1 MIGSPGGR
9 LLSTLSHLNSFLDF
23 SRGTQ
28 RRMELTWTGILLLLC
43 VLFILFSSFQMY
55 KKKGQLPPGPT
66 PWPLLGN
73 LLHQDVLP
81 LNASYKKL
89 IGQYGP
95 IFTIW
100 IGSKPL
106 VVLCGYKM
114 IKEALIDRAEEFGG
128 RNTLPT
134 IERIF
139 HNQNLATADE
149 RNWKERRQFMLS
161 TLRNFGMGKKQMSER
176 VQEEALCLVEE
187 VGSIQG
193 QPFEPKRKC
202 TSAVSNVISTVVF
215 GNRFDYRDQT
225 FIENQKTME
234 SLLNLCNN
242 FTGMVCYSSYFA
254 PPILKPN
261 FY

>member
-139 HNQNLATADE
+139 HNQ
-149 RNWKERRQFMLS
+149 R
-161 TLRNFGMGKKQMSER
+161 
-176 VQEEALCLVEE
+176 
-187 VGSIQG
+187 